1 MSQYLKILVSDK
13 YQPGE
18 CEWYGKFY
26 CNGEVEFDNFETLSY
41 PVAGDFMFCQGGGGP
56 EQVVV
61 QCHL

>member
-1 MSQYLKILVSDK
+1 MKILVSDK

-41 PVAGDFMFCQGGGGP
+41 PVVDDFNVPLSGGG
-56 EQVVV
+56 
-61 QCHL
+61 